1 MKKILW
7 VLMFL
12 LVPGMVS
19 AQEDPLAAL
28 KKQVAILSL
37 QVGSLRTRVETL
49 EGQNAE
55 LVALA
60 NQFFVA
66 SEVARLADSSSLS
79 KPKAKPAKAHAA
91 PQDAAWGQDTS
102 GFGISEPADLP
113 TQPNPRTRWLKN
125 FAQRLTR

>member
-1 MKKILW
+1 MSS
-7 VLMFL
+7 
-12 LVPGMVS
+12 P
-19 AQEDPLAAL
+19 AQLRIAARIHYAL
-28 KKQVAILSL
+28 KGMLGEGIDVAAMLNDPAEAREVLYVCQAS
-37 QVGSLRTRVETL
+37 G
-49 EGQNAE
+49 NAE